1 MATFSTLEECER
13 VSAVMTSLEVQHK
26 QKILKGKNVEQTYA
40 IILLDDVDKILALDE
55 YEDAINKAGWP
66 G

>member
-1 MATFSTLEECER
+1 M
-13 VSAVMTSLEVQHK
+13 VSLEIQHK

-40 IILLDDVDKILALDE
+40 IILLDNVDKILADDE